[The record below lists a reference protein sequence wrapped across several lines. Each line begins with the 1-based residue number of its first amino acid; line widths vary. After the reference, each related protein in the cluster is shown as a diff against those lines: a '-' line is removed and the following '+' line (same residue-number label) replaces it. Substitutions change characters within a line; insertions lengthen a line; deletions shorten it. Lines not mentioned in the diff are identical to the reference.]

1 MVSKRPLSIPK
12 EETIM
17 EKMTIGKFIAAL
29 RRARGMTQK
38 ELGEKLFV
46 SDKTVSRWERDEC
59 DPELSLIPA
68 IAEIFGITT
77 DELLRG
83 QRRSED
89 AAPPTPEAAAR
100 QKSKSDK
107 QWRSLLQRRLTHYR
121 SLALITGGVAL
132 TGLVVAVICD
142 LAFTRAWLG
151 FGLALVFLIAAAI
164 MALCFTFTA
173 RLTPDEDEPE
183 RHGDIAQFNAA
194 LTRTCVAL
202 FSLIGGV
209 LAFLLPLLLAGAYY
223 GLGTGSWLL
232 LGLICVA
239 VALIAGHLL
248 YTAAIRPA
256 LVKKGLL
263 LHEDG
268 ERSRRDCAALRRLL
282 KITLPAT
289 AAGIV
294 LIILLE
300 ALGTQWL
307 AKGETFDNYAD
318 FEAYAAQMAYGEDVA
333 DWIDHGYTVVPLPDG
348 YEIRD
353 WNGKKIHR
361 DEFYLSD
368 TIRSED
374 GKLLATY
381 LTNGISMVSHSFHR
395 SPDGL
400 PITAYS
406 NQAMHQAFGTQKL
419 LQGICLCA
427 IALTWLV
434 CTVVYLKKRRAV

>member
-1 MVSKRPLSIPK
+1 
-12 EETIM
+12 M

-29 RRARGMTQK
+29 RRASGMTQK

-83 QRRSED
+83 QRRSET

-107 QWRSLLQRRLTHYR
+107 QWRSLLQRRLTRYR

-132 TGLVVAVICD
+132 TGLIAAAICD

-194 LTRTCVAL
+194 LTRICVAL
-202 FSLIGGV
+202 FSLIGIV
-209 LAFLLPLLLAGAYY
+209 LAFLLPLLLSGAYY
-223 GLGTGSWLL
+223 GLGTGTWLL
-232 LGLICVA
+232 LGLIFVA

-263 LHEDG
+263 LYEDG
-268 ERSRRDCAALRRLL
+268 ERSRRDRAVLRRLL

-289 AAGIV
+289 AIGIV

-318 FEAYAAQMAYGEDVA
+318 FEYYAAQQAYGERTE
-333 DWIDHGYTVVPLPDG
+333 DWIDHGYTVIPLPEG
-348 YEIRD
+348 YQIVDE
-353 WNGKKIHR
+353 NGKVINEE
-361 DEFYLSD
+361 DSYFTD

-374 GKLLATY
+374 GTVLSTY
-381 LTNGISMVSHSFHR
+381 LTAGISMVSFSFHR

-400 PITAYS
+400 PVTAYS
-406 NQAMHQAFGTQKL
+406 AEAMRQAFDTQKL
-419 LQGICLCA
+419 LQAVCLCA

>member
-1 MVSKRPLSIPK
+1 
-12 EETIM
+12 M

-29 RRARGMTQK
+29 RRASGMTQR

-89 AAPPTPEAAAR
+89 APPPTPEAAAR
-100 QKSKSDK
+100 QKSRSDK
-107 QWRSLLQRRLTHYR
+107 QWRSLLQRRLTRYR
-121 SLALITGGVAL
+121 SLSLITGGVAL

-173 RLTPDEDEPE
+173 RLVPDEDEPD

-194 LTRTCVAL
+194 LTRTCVSL
-202 FSLIGGV
+202 FSFIGGV

-232 LGLICVA
+232 LGLISLA
-239 VALIAGHLL
+239 MALIAGHLL
-248 YTAAIRPA
+248 YTAAIRPV
-256 LVKKGLL
+256 LVKKELL
-263 LHEDG
+263 LAEDG
-268 ERSRRDCAALRRLL
+268 ERSRRDCALLRRLL

-289 AAGIV
+289 AAAV
-294 LIILLE
+294 VIIAVLE
-300 ALGTQWL
+300 AAGTRWL
-307 AKGETFDNYAD
+307 AQGETFDNWAD
-318 FEAYAAQMAYGEDVA
+318 FEAYAQQQAYGDDVA
-333 DWIDHGYTVVPLPDG
+333 DWIDHGYTVVPLPEG
-348 YEIRD
+348 YRIVD
-353 WNGKKIHR
+353 WNGKEIYT
-361 DEFYLSD
+361 DEGYFTD
-368 TIRSED
+368 TIHDEN
-374 GKLLATY
+374 GNTLATY
-381 LTNGISMVSHSFHR
+381 FTNGISQVSFSFDR

-400 PITAYS
+400 PVTAYS
-406 NQAMHQAFGTQKL
+406 TQAMREAFELQKYFQL
-419 LQGICLCA
+419 GCVVLMS
-427 IALTWLV
+427 LTWVV
-434 CTVVYLKKRRAV
+434 CAAVYLKKRRTAA

>member
-1 MVSKRPLSIPK
+1 
-12 EETIM
+12 M

-29 RRARGMTQK
+29 RRASGMTQK

-89 AAPPTPEAAAR
+89 APPLTPEAAAR
-100 QKSKSDK
+100 QKSRSDK

-132 TGLVVAVICD
+132 TGLIAAVICD

-173 RLTPDEDEPE
+173 RLVPDEDEPD
-183 RHGDIAQFNAA
+183 RHGDIARFNAA
-194 LTRTCVAL
+194 LTRTCVSL
-202 FSLIGGV
+202 FSFIGLI

-263 LHEDG
+263 LEEDG
-268 ERSRRDCAALRRLL
+268 ERSRRDCALLRRLL

-289 AAGIV
+289 AIGIV

-300 ALGTQWL
+300 ALGTRWL

-318 FEAYAAQMAYGEDVA
+318 FEYYAAQMAYGEDVA

-353 WNGKKIHR
+353 WNGKKINE
-361 DEFYLSD
+361 DDSYFTD
-368 TIRSED
+368 TIRDEN
-374 GKLLATY
+374 GKLLSTY
-381 LTNGISMVSHSFHR
+381 LTNGISQVSFSFHR

-400 PITAYS
+400 PVTAYS
-406 NQAMHQAFGTQKL
+406 NQAMRQAFDTQKQ
-419 LQGICLCA
+419 LQAVCLCA
-427 IALTWLV
+427 IALTWVV
-434 CTVVYLKKRRAV
+434 CAAVYLKKRKAA